1 MDQMGEWLLH
11 LPVVWMGLVIF
22 AGTYLIAATIFWSAT
37 RLNERVRVVDP
48 GLLSP
53 LGVVFGLLVVFT
65 AAQVWGDLERGG
77 NAVATE
83 ANALREVVLL
93 GDGLPENEASDLRA
107 LVSRHIAKSA
117 TEEWPAM
124 AQGHANL
131 AMPSAALRE
140 ALQEALTFPTVNDA
154 QRTAQREIVSALL
167 NVLEARR
174 QRIVIS
180 QSTVNP
186 IKWFGL
192 LLTGL
197 CVLIAITLVHLDNR
211 RNCGIALA
219 LFATGMAVSLL
230 LIASHSRPFTGE
242 ISVGPDL
249 LWQIPV
255 HDVRGYAP

>member
-93 GDGLPENEASDLRA
+93 GDGLPCDQISDLQDFKVLRDSRA
-107 LVSRHIAKSA
+107 ADGQPVCDLPDRQTAGPQRFEDLTPGGIGERCQSPMSVSH
-117 TEEWPAM
+117 
-124 AQGHANL
+124 
-131 AMPSAALRE
+131 
-140 ALQEALTFPTVNDA
+140 
-154 QRTAQREIVSALL
+154 
-167 NVLEARR
+167 
-174 QRIVIS
+174 
-180 QSTVNP
+180 
-186 IKWFGL
+186 
-192 LLTGL
+192 
-197 CVLIAITLVHLDNR
+197 
-211 RNCGIALA
+211 
-219 LFATGMAVSLL
+219 
-230 LIASHSRPFTGE
+230 
-242 ISVGPDL
+242 DL
-249 LWQIPV
+249 L
-255 HDVRGYAP
+255 